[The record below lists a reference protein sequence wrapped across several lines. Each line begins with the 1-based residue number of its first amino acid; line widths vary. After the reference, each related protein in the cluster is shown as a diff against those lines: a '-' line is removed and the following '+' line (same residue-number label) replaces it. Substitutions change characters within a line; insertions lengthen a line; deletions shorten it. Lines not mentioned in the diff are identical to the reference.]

1 MGKMTQTNLAEE
13 LAARSGVSREV
24 ADSFV
29 CAVAEA
35 IEKGLRED
43 NIAKIKGLGTF
54 KLLEVS
60 DRGSVDVNTGERIT
74 IKGYRKV
81 SFTPDSAMKEFVNR
95 PFAHFEPVEL
105 NENYPTEEEEL
116 PEVEVEEKD
125 IESTASPE
133 PVAEKPIVDDGTES
147 TEVAVAV
154 SEENVTVPDEQPDEE
169 HRQDVEPEG
178 DNTISTSSEEQPCKK
193 PSRRR
198 SRVWL
203 VAILLALLSCGAYYL
218 STMKDS
224 LVGYN
229 EMIEENEPMMVKSD
243 LKESLNEEWREE
255 SLGTSASVTVPDT
268 ATAVQEPVSTPASS
282 AVSLDSP
289 KPQEKVMPES
299 QTTAEGNFY
308 AVTLTASLQAK
319 SIKDITLADTTDY
332 IIGGTLVTH
341 KLKSGETL
349 IQLSRKYYADKRLW
363 PYIVKHNAM
372 KDYNN
377 LAIGQMV
384 HIPIL
389 KEKE

>member
-1 MGKMTQTNLAEE
+1 MGKITQTNLAEE

-125 IESTASPE
+125 IESTASLE

-169 HRQDVEPEG
+169 HRQDVEPEE

-203 VAILLALLSCGAYYL
+203 VAILLVLLSCGAYYL

-268 ATAVQEPVSTPASS
+268 ATAVQELVSTPASS

-299 QTTAEGNFY
+299 QTTAEGNFC

>member
-1 MGKMTQTNLAEE
+1 MGKITQTNLAEE

-203 VAILLALLSCGAYYL
+203 VAILLVLLSCGAYYL

-224 LVGYN
+224 LVGYD
-229 EMIEENEPMMVKSD
+229 EMIEENVPMMVKSD

-255 SLGTSASVTVPDT
+255 SLDTSASVTVPDT

-282 AVSLDSP
+282 AVSLDST

-299 QTTAEGNFY
+299 QTTAEDNFY

>member
-1 MGKMTQTNLAEE
+1 MGKITQTNLAEE

-203 VAILLALLSCGAYYL
+203 VAILLVLLSCGAYYL

-224 LVGYN
+224 LVGYD

-299 QTTAEGNFY
+299 QTTAEDNFY